1 MLELVDGPTLAD
13 RIALEPMSLDDAM
26 TIARQIAEALEAA
39 HEKGIVHRDIKP
51 ANIKTAR
58 HGVVKVLDFGLA
70 KGWDGAPHA
79 DLSTSPNLTGTGI
92 VERTIL
98 GTPAY
103 MSPEQARGQPLDS
116 RTDIWSFG
124 CVFFEMLTGRAPF
137 AADTIADTLA
147 AILEREPDQ
156 TMLPADT
163 PVQIRQLLRRCLEK
177 DRERR
182 CDSAARARL
191 AIDDAIASPAA
202 ESVALPAPRS
212 HRLTRVAIGALAGG
226 TAIAA
231 LVTWALSQPALVAP
245 KLPSRFPIVPPP
257 SHPLNV
263 TGGDR
268 DLALSPDGR
277 LVVYRAGGT
286 TTAGSPLHVRSFD
299 DFNARPLANIGRA
312 YAPFFS
318 PDSRWIGFFESAEIK
333 KVSIAGG
340 PVITLGPV
348 TGRPLG
354 ASWGDDNTIVFATDD
369 TSTGLWSVSADGGE
383 PKVLTTPDPAKG
395 ESDHQFPAVL
405 PDRRGVLFTI
415 AGPGNADNAR
425 VAVLDLKTGKWKT
438 LVRGGSGA
446 EYVDDSSGA
455 GQGGY
460 LLYAT
465 AGTLRAVRFDPV
477 RMEVQ
482 SDPVTVVDQLMI
494 KPSGAAN
501 YAVSRST
508 LVYVPPEA
516 GEQIPMRSLVWVDRN
531 GREEPVKGAPTRRYG
546 PPRVS
551 PDGKRMAIAIL
562 DQDRT
567 NIWIWDFALE
577 TLRPLTSASGMNGLP
592 VWTPD
597 SQRIIFMSDRTGV
610 LNLYSQ
616 AADFTGTVVQI
627 TTSANTHWPT
637 SITRDG
643 EWIVAFD
650 RGPRTTSSDIVA
662 FPLTSPATRPQSSRA
677 SGLTQSLA
685 ESIAAI
691 RLNGSWAD
699 VSPNGRYLAYQ
710 SNESGRLEIYVRP
723 FPEVGRDRWQISEGG
738 GTRAVWAR
746 DGLELFYLDESGALM
761 GVPVR
766 TAGPRF
772 VKGTPSRIFDT
783 AYAESNPARHYDV
796 SPDGRR
802 FLMLKD
808 RAADPNATPAS
819 MVVVDHWFGGLHW
832 QVPARGRR

>member
-1 MLELVDGPTLAD
+1 M
-13 RIALEPMSLDDAM
+13 
-26 TIARQIAEALEAA
+26 
-39 HEKGIVHRDIKP
+39 
-51 ANIKTAR
+51 
-58 HGVVKVLDFGLA
+58 
-70 KGWDGAPHA
+70 
-79 DLSTSPNLTGTGI
+79 
-92 VERTIL
+92 
-98 GTPAY
+98 
-103 MSPEQARGQPLDS
+103 
-116 RTDIWSFG
+116 
-124 CVFFEMLTGRAPF
+124 
-137 AADTIADTLA
+137 
-147 AILEREPDQ
+147 
-156 TMLPADT
+156 
-163 PVQIRQLLRRCLEK
+163 
-177 DRERR
+177 
-182 CDSAARARL
+182 
-191 AIDDAIASPAA
+191 
-202 ESVALPAPRS
+202 
-212 HRLTRVAIGALAGG
+212 
-226 TAIAA
+226 
-231 LVTWALSQPALVAP
+231 
-245 KLPSRFPIVPPP
+245 
-257 SHPLNV
+257 
-263 TGGDR
+263 
-268 DLALSPDGR
+268 
-277 LVVYRAGGT
+277 
-286 TTAGSPLHVRSFD
+286 RSFD
-299 DFNARPLANIGRA
+299 DVNARPLANIGGA

-318 PDSRWIGFFESAEIK
+318 PDSRWIGFFESTEIK
-333 KVSIAGG
+333 KVSITGG

-383 PKVLTTPDPAKG
+383 PKVLTTPDTAKG

-446 EYVDDSSGA
+446 EYVDHSSGA

-551 PDGKRMAIAIL
+551 PDGKRMAIGIL

-567 NIWIWDFALE
+567 NVWIWDFALE

-592 VWTPD
+592 VWTLD

-616 AADFTGTVVQI
+616 AADFTGAVVQI
-627 TTSANTHWPT
+627 TTSASSHWPT

-643 EWIVAFD
+643 EWIVAFE
-650 RGPRTTSSDIVA
+650 RWPRTTSSEIVA
-662 FPLTSPATRPQSSRA
+662 FPLTSPATRPQSGRA
-677 SGLTQSLA
+677 GGLTQSLA

-699 VSPNGRYLAYQ
+699 CLSER
-710 SNESGRLEIYVRP
+710 S
-723 FPEVGRDRWQISEGG
+723 IS
-738 GTRAVWAR
+738 
-746 DGLELFYLDESGALM
+746 
-761 GVPVR
+761 GVPVER
-766 TAGPRF
+766 IWAGGDLRASVSGGGVASAGRSRREEGHAPCGHGMASSCSTSTNQVRSLACLSGPLVRGSSRARLRGFSTLRMPSPIPRA
-772 VKGTPSRIFDT
+772 TTTSL
-783 AYAESNPARHYDV
+783 
-796 SPDGRR
+796 
-802 FLMLKD
+802 LM
-808 RAADPNATPAS
+808 AGAS
-819 MVVVDHWFGGLHW
+819 
-832 QVPARGRR
+832 